1 MSNDLIPEDVQEK
14 YIVPGLERGLRLLC
28 EFSHKD
34 RVLSA
39 PELARRLKVPRSTV
53 FRLLTTLEVMGFI
66 ERVDGGRDFRLG
78 MAVLRLGFEYL
89 ASLELTELGR
99 PLLDRLRAH
108 AVHQFGECRHAPAGS
123 RHGAGPCAAGRSVA
137 G

>member
-78 MAVLRLGFEYL
+78 IEAHRCVWMREVAYDPQP
-89 ASLELTELGR
+89 LELLALHGQKVLGIGAALRTEG
-99 PLLDRLRAH
+99 DHRAG
-108 AVHQFGECRHAPAGS
+108 VGEVGL
-123 RHGAGPCAAGRSVA
+123 
-137 G
+137 

>member
-34 RVLSA
+34 RVLYA

-53 FRLLTTLEVMGFI
+53 FRLLTH
-66 ERVDGGRDFRLG
+66 
-78 MAVLRLGFEYL
+78 
-89 ASLELTELGR
+89 SK
-99 PLLDRLRAH
+99 
-108 AVHQFGECRHAPAGS
+108 
-123 RHGAGPCAAGRSVA
+123 
-137 G
+137 

>member
-89 ASLELTELGR
+89 SLIHISEPTRRVLI
-99 PLLDRLRAH
+99 
-108 AVHQFGECRHAPAGS
+108 S
-123 RHGAGPCAAGRSVA
+123 RMPSSA
-137 G
+137 